1 MERLEDYLDPAWT
14 QIFEIPGFAERMGPI
29 RQVVRPGLK
38 RLADRLAD
46 LMNRRDLPVFPHVAS
61 HMRRRVNP
69 PVETWLALGPQKRGY
84 KAFGHFG
91 VFIGKDGCS
100 VRFVVK
106 DEAAGPKKILG
117 AWLGHDREAKQWFAR
132 QKDLRDFDA
141 VHGTAIPAPPLGK
154 KPAEL
159 GERLETLKT
168 SGLDLGFPVP
178 FGMPVEDL
186 AGTLE
191 RLSPLYRAANGS

>member
-1 MERLEDYLDPAWT
+1 MERLKDYLDPTWT
-14 QIFEIPGFAERMGPI
+14 QIFEIQGFAERMGPI
-29 RQVVRPGLK
+29 RQVVRPGLT

-46 LMNRRDLPVFPHVAS
+46 LMNRRDHPVFPHVAS

-69 PVETWLALGPQKRGY
+69 PVETWLALGPAKRGY
-84 KAFGHFG
+84 KAYGHFG

-106 DEAAGPKKILG
+106 DEAAGPKRKLG
-117 AWLGHDREAKQWFAR
+117 AWLWHDREAEEWFSR
-132 QKDLRDFDA
+132 QTDLRDFDA

-154 KPAEL
+154 KPEEL

-168 SGLDLGFPVP
+168 SGLDLGWTVP
-178 FGMPVEDL
+178 FGTPVLGLVES
-186 AGTLE
+186 LE
-191 RLSPLYRAANGS
+191 RLMPLYGAANGS